1 MFALKSCLRLP
12 HTLILFLF
20 AAVFAHGFTGSGT
33 EGDPYLIN
41 NSTDW
46 NDFAA
51 AVNGGKD
58 FHDEFV
64 ALGDN
69 ITASTTVSDAESHPF
84 AGTFDGCGNTITA
97 SINPDGSKQGTS
109 LFRYISGA
117 TIRNLTVDGS
127 VTGYV
132 GDNSYAAGLVGF
144 AWAGTNTIENVTVAA
159 DVTGGKYAGGI
170 VGHGKTSSLTL
181 RNCVYSGTISNVLEY
196 AGGLLGWSDGS
207 TLTIE
212 NCLFKGSYIGSY
224 TGSGYYFHPVAVKA
238 ANASMTTTVSQC
250 YYLLKPAR
258 ISDDNIAATGTYV
271 YITPESNSLSRKN
284 TAADGLTY
292 YTYPNANTVSVNDVY
307 EVRTEAITPAPTS
320 VVYDNNALTAGTDY
334 TVKYRVQGSNGDL
347 TSISSSGDYIMVITG
362 EGNYAGTL
370 TSPVFHVID
379 GSEQDP
385 YLIASEEDWNS
396 FVQRVNNGETF
407 KDKFLNLKDDIN
419 VSTMVGKD
427 STSHYFAGTFDGSGH
442 TITVSYKTTN
452 KIAAPFRFVN
462 GATIKNLHT
471 AGSITTSDKFA
482 AGIAAHVKNGFTL
495 ANSHSSVSIWS
506 SWPGDGT
513 HGGLIALAATG
524 EISVTNSYFSGSLLG
539 TQTHSGGG
547 FIGWVETNNATATIT
562 NGLFNPAEITLQ
574 SAGSYTFYRARDFSK
589 VIYSNCYY
597 TKALGTAQGT
607 RVYAAQETSPFLKKM
622 ETAVADGNTYYTEVS
637 ATISGVNPDYNK
649 GTLVSAITPS
659 VTVSDQALVQGT
671 DFTVSISKGEKVFSN
686 VLDEDGEY
694 TLTILGTGNYSGSV
708 STKFWVI
715 HNLDGEGTSELPYI
729 IANEDDWNSF
739 AQKVSTGTTYGGKFV
754 KLTNN
759 INVTTMAGKTDGD
772 NRFHGTFDGDDHTI
786 TVAYGT
792 AQNPVGDYAAP
803 FRVATS
809 ATIKN
814 LHTSGNI
821 FANGKFAGGILGRTT
836 GTVKITNCSS
846 NVSITRTTSGD
857 GSIGGLVGN
866 VSSGSLAISNSY
878 FNGSL
883 LGNDATNFGG
893 LVGWVNSES
902 STISVDNCLF
912 NPQSVSSSILTSG
925 RTFVRWKDGATV
937 TLNKC
942 YYTGNFV
949 FTTSQ
954 GGLVSSSIPQ
964 SAIYNA
970 SPVTAADGKDYY
982 LVASISWLQD
992 TYVITDN
999 LEISPVLTVNGTP
1012 LIKGADYTVTFN
1024 APVNGE
1030 YPITVEGIGDYQG
1043 SYSITAKFIGKFQGE
1058 GTEDSPYIIAS
1069 ILDWESVVE
1078 LVAQGNTFSGKF
1090 LKMTED
1096 ISSVTTMIGS
1106 DSTAHY
1112 FAGTFDGNG
1121 HTLNDT
1127 LGTIN
1132 NPLQENNVGPFRYID
1147 GATIKGLR
1155 VIGEV
1160 RVKAENYKG
1169 THASG
1174 LVGYAKGNSLIT
1186 NNRIS
1191 TTIVGRSFDDYVS
1204 GEHAGLV
1211 GAVGANA
1218 SLTIKDCLF
1227 DGELLKHG
1235 SNSINNN
1242 AGFIGKVSG
1251 NATQVTIENCLF
1263 NPKKVTLDSDYSSTF
1278 ARGPATIINSYY
1290 KSTVFGTDQGID
1302 GRDIDVYSLETL
1314 LGYAWE
1320 DDYDIGSVPIA
1331 VPSSKK
1337 YETRYGAITV
1347 FEDNSN
1353 GNKTAKINGDFREKE
1368 EAVIDHDIQVNSVTF
1383 NRTFNVRSDD
1393 TPVYSTIM
1401 LPFSIKAGE
1410 VGGATFYQLSGFNKV
1425 DGKWKEAV
1433 VTPIG
1438 NNVELTAN
1446 TPYLLEASES
1456 TISFNN
1462 QSPLTLNTTTGT
1474 KSVSFGNWEFR
1485 GTYSYIE
1492 YADTPD
1498 LIGRAYGFAG
1508 RNQDKF
1514 KVGEFVKVG
1523 SGAWTSAMRAYL
1535 VYNEGN
1541 SSPKSAAGLSTMP
1554 FDLPE
1559 TMDVVIVDSE
1569 GKSIGGGTLNTVTGE
1584 IRMDR
1589 WYDLQGRRLNG
1600 KPNTKGTYYHNGKR
1614 VIIK

>member
-1 MFALKSCLRLP
+1 MFTLKSSLRLP
-12 HTLILFLF
+12 HTLTLFLF
-20 AAVFAHGFTGSGT
+20 AAAFAHGFTGSGT
-33 EGDPYLIN
+33 EDNPYLIN

-715 HNLDGEGTSELPYI
+715 HNLDGEGTSERPYI

-754 KLTNN
+754 KLTAD
-759 INVTTMAGKTDGD
+759 ISVTTMAGITSGD
-772 NRFHGTFDGDDHTI
+772 NRFHGTFDGDGHTI

-821 FANGKFAGGILGRTT
+821 FTNGKFAGGILGKTT

-866 VSSGSLAISNSY
+866 ASSGSLAISNSY

-893 LVGWVNSES
+893 LVGWVDSES

-925 RTFVRWKDGATV
+925 RTFVRWRDGATV

-970 SPVTAADGKDYY
+970 SPVTAADGNDYY

-1043 SYSITAKFIGKFQGE
+1043 SYSITANFIGKFQGE
-1058 GTEDSPYIIAS
+1058 GTEDRPYIIAS
-1069 ILDWESVVE
+1069 ILDWETIVE

-1121 HTLNDT
+1121 HTLTVNIGSLNSDAS
-1127 LGTIN
+1127 I
-1132 NPLQENNVGPFRYID
+1132 VGPFRFVN
-1147 GATIKGLR
+1147 GATFKGLR
-1155 VIGEV
+1155 INGNVYIKTINDRYGGV
-1160 RVKAENYKG
+1160 DHYKG
-1169 THASG
+1169 KNA
-1174 LVGYAKGNSLIT
+1174 
-1186 NNRIS
+1186 
-1191 TTIVGRSFDDYVS
+1191 
-1204 GEHAGLV
+1204 AGLV
-1211 GAVGANA
+1211 GFAKGTNLIANIQISATIQAYTEGLDTYGNHGGIIGAVG
-1218 SLTIKDCLF
+1218 SD
-1227 DGELLKHG
+1227 
-1235 SNSINNN
+1235 SY
-1242 AGFIGKVSG
+1242 
-1251 NATQVTIENCLF
+1251 VTIENSVFDGSLKGATRIKANGGFVGSNTATLVIENSLF
-1263 NPKKVTLDSDYSSTF
+1263 NPTAVSLGDANSHTF
-1278 ARGPATIINSYY
+1278 GKGATITNCYY
-1290 KSTVFGTDQGID
+1290 AITKFNANQGID
-1302 GRDIDVYSLETL
+1302 GTGKTAAELAEL
-1314 LGYAWE
+1314 LGYAWHVV
-1320 DDYDIGSVPIA
+1320 DGKA
-1331 VPSSKK
+1331 VPYYNYS
-1337 YETRYGAITV
+1337 ETNYGAVTV
-1347 FEDNSN
+1347 VKTEDGTTAHID
-1353 GNKTAKINGDFREKE
+1353 GNFREKVETVIE
-1368 EAVIDHDIQVNSVTF
+1368 EDIQVNAVKF
-1383 NRTFNVRSDD
+1383 NREFSLRSDE

-1401 LPFSIKAGE
+1401 LPFSIKASK
-1410 VGGATFYQLSGFNKV
+1410 VDGATFYQLTRFEKI
-1425 DGKWKEAV
+1425 DGKWKTAI
-1433 VTPIG
+1433 VTPID
-1438 NNVELTAN
+1438 NTADLDAN
-1446 TPYLLEASES
+1446 TPYLLEASKS
-1456 TISFNN
+1456 TISFN
-1462 QSPLTLNTTTGT
+1462 QSPLILNTTTGPQSH
-1474 KSVSFGNWEFR
+1474 SVTIDNNWEFR
-1485 GTYSYIE
+1485 GTYSFI
-1492 YADTPD
+1492 AFDDSTD
-1498 LIGRAYGFAG
+1498 LAGRIYGFVG
-1508 RNQDKF
+1508 QEKENF
-1514 KVGEFVKVG
+1514 KIGEFAKLGTGVRAP
-1523 SGAWTSAMRAYL
+1523 SMRAYL
-1535 VYNEGN
+1535 VYKQNN
-1541 SSPKSAAGLSTMP
+1541 SLTKSAIGSTP

-1559 TMDVVIVDSE
+1559 TMEVVIENNE

-1589 WYDLQGRRLNG
+1589 WFDLQGRKLNG
-1600 KPNTKGTYYHNGKR
+1600 KPTTKGTYYHNGKR

>member
-1 MFALKSCLRLP
+1 MCTLKSCLRLP
-12 HTLILFLF
+12 HTLTLFLL
-20 AAVFAHGFTGSGT
+20 AAVVAHGYTGSGT

-64 ALGDN
+64 ALGNN

-97 SINPDGSKQGTS
+97 SIYPDGSKQGTS

-117 TIRNLTVDGS
+117 TIRNLTVNGS
-127 VTGYV
+127 VNGYV

-181 RNCVYSGTISNVLEY
+181 RNCVYSGTISNVPEY

-212 NCLFKGSYIGSY
+212 NCLFKGSYMGSY
-224 TGSGYYFHPVAVKA
+224 TGSGYSFHPVAVKA

-250 YYLLKPAR
+250 YYLLEPAR

-271 YITPESNSLSRKN
+271 YISPESNSLSRKN

-334 TVKYRVQGSNGDL
+334 TVKYRVQGSNEDL

-442 TITVSYKTTN
+442 TITVSYTTTN

-495 ANSHSSVSIWS
+495 ANSHSSVSIWA

-715 HNLDGEGTSELPYI
+715 HNLDGEGTSVLPYI

-754 KLTNN
+754 KLTAD
-759 INVTTMAGKTDGD
+759 ISVTTMAGKTDGD
-772 NRFHGTFDGDDHTI
+772 NRFHGTFDGDGHTI

-792 AQNPVGDYAAP
+792 VQNPVGDYAAP

-821 FANGKFAGGILGRTT
+821 FTNGKFAGGIIGLTT
-836 GTVKITNCSS
+836 ARSGAAVTIDSCSS
-846 NVSITRTTSGD
+846 DISITETNSSD
-857 GSIGGLVGN
+857 GSIGGLVGQ
-866 VSSGSLAISNSY
+866 VASDSLAIKHSY

-883 LGNDATNFGG
+883 LGNGATNFGG
-893 LVGWVNSES
+893 FVGWISDGAKVSINNGLVNPE
-902 STISVDNCLF
+902 N
-912 NPQSVSSSILTSG
+912 VSNSILTSG
-925 RTFVRWKDGATV
+925 RTFARTNKGNL
-937 TLNKC
+937 TLNNC
-942 YYTGNFV
+942 FYTGSFV
-949 FTTSQ
+949 FSTSQ
-954 GGLVSSSIPQ
+954 GDLVSSSIPQ

-1069 ILDWESVVE
+1069 ILDWETIVE

-1121 HTLNDT
+1121 HTLTVNIGSLNSDAS
-1127 LGTIN
+1127 I
-1132 NPLQENNVGPFRYID
+1132 VGPFRFVN
-1147 GATIKGLR
+1147 GATFKGLR
-1155 VIGEV
+1155 INGNVYIKTINDRYGGV
-1160 RVKAENYKG
+1160 DHYKG
-1169 THASG
+1169 KNA
-1174 LVGYAKGNSLIT
+1174 
-1186 NNRIS
+1186 
-1191 TTIVGRSFDDYVS
+1191 
-1204 GEHAGLV
+1204 AGLV
-1211 GAVGANA
+1211 GFAKGTNLIANIQISATIQAYTEGLDTYGNHGGIIGAVG
-1218 SLTIKDCLF
+1218 SD
-1227 DGELLKHG
+1227 
-1235 SNSINNN
+1235 SY
-1242 AGFIGKVSG
+1242 
-1251 NATQVTIENCLF
+1251 VTIENSVFDGTLRGATRIRANGGFVGSNTATLVIENSLF
-1263 NPKKVTLDSDYSSTF
+1263 NPTAVSLGDASSSHNF
-1278 ARGPATIINSYY
+1278 GKGATITNCYY
-1290 KSTVFGTDQGID
+1290 ITKFNANQGID
-1302 GRDIDVYSLETL
+1302 GTGKTASELAEL
-1314 LGYAWE
+1314 LGPVWHVVDGKAVPYYDYSETHYGAIAVVE
-1320 DDYDIGSVPIA
+1320 ADDNTTAYIDGSYSGTDTVKIESPIA
-1331 VPSSKK
+1331 V
-1337 YETRYGAITV
+1337 
-1347 FEDNSN
+1347 D
-1353 GNKTAKINGDFREKE
+1353 
-1368 EAVIDHDIQVNSVTF
+1368 AVVF
-1383 NRTFNVRSDD
+1383 NRTF
-1393 TPVYSTIM
+1393 TEGKFSTIV
-1401 LPFSIKAGE
+1401 LPFDVSLA
-1410 VGGATFYQLSGFNKV
+1410 N
-1425 DGKWKEAV
+1425 
-1433 VTPIG
+1433 
-1438 NNVELTAN
+1438 NNVEGAEFYTITNITKDPSTNSWKNAEITKVAENSTLAAN
-1446 TPYLLEASES
+1446 TPYLVNPTATNLVFHSGATLQTGSGIPSASVGDEW
-1456 TISFNN
+1456 
-1462 QSPLTLNTTTGT
+1462 Q
-1474 KSVSFGNWEFR
+1474 FR
-1485 GTYSYIE
+1485 GTYNRIAFGDS
-1492 YADTPD
+1492 AQ
-1498 LIGRAYGFAG
+1498 LLGRAYGFAAQQ
-1508 RNQDKF
+1508 QDGYT
-1514 KVGEFVKVG
+1514 VGQFAKAG
-1523 SGAWTSAMRAYL
+1523 SGAWIPAMRAYL
-1535 VYNEGN
+1535 VYNSG
-1541 SSPKSAAGLSTMP
+1541 SSASKSAVGGSSLAE
-1554 FDLPE
+1554 LPE
-1559 TMDVVIVDSE
+1559 TMDVIIKDSD
-1569 GKSIGGGTLNTVTGE
+1569 GKAIGGGTVNTVTGE
-1584 IRMDR
+1584 FRMDR
-1589 WYDLQGRRLNG
+1589 WYDMQGRKLNG
-1600 KPNTKGTYYHNGKR
+1600 KPTAKGTYYHNGKA
-1614 VIIK
+1614 VLVK